1 MEPNLFRYIWQ
12 HSRRE
17 QLGIL
22 FLVALS
28 LPFYFLMLNL
38 PKDIVNR
45 GIQGQGFAGPTDTQ
59 TFLRTPVP
67 LSETLTGEQLFIYEG
82 VALDQTALLL
92 ALSFVFLAL
101 VIANGLFKFVINT
114 AKGRMGER
122 VLRRLRYQ
130 LVDRLLRFPLPHL
143 RRVKQAEAATMVK
156 DEVEP
161 LGGFIGDAFISPAF
175 LGGQALTAMV
185 FIMAQSVWLG
195 MIALII
201 VVIQAGLIPKLRIPI
216 LRLGK
221 QRQLTA
227 RELAGR
233 VGELVDGGLEVHAHD
248 TSNLERAD
256 ISHRLGR
263 IFDIRY
269 EIFRRKFFVKFLNNF
284 LSQLTPFIFYAV
296 GGVLAIRGEIDIG
309 ALVAVIAAYKDLPGP
324 VKELIDWEQRR
335 QDVQIKYDTVI
346 EQFQPPEI
354 LDPERQDPEAD
365 PGTPLTQAVELRN
378 VTVNDDGDTPI
389 LKNASVTI
397 PIPQRTAVVGTG
409 ASGKSQLAQV
419 ATGLFLPVSG
429 TVLLDGR
436 DTASLPEAVVGRRT
450 AYVGPESYLFPGSV
464 GDTLLYGLKHR
475 PVQEAARDAAAE
487 QAKREAD
494 RETRASGNPLLDAE
508 ADWIDYAAA
517 GVDGPDALRRRM
529 VDVLDEIDMSTDVYR
544 FGLSGTIDPERRPD
558 TARALLEAR
567 HMLARRLRERDL
579 AGLVEPFDTERYNRN
594 ATLGENLLF
603 GTPIDPA
610 FAPDQLA
617 DNRIARQA
625 MEATGLSQ
633 SLSRMGLQI
642 ARTMVEIFAD
652 LEPGHP
658 FFEQFSFIDA
668 EELPRYKGLVA
679 QADKL
684 GLEALPDEQSRQL
697 KRLPLAYVEARH
709 RLELIGPEVERLV
722 VQTRHELD
730 RRIVAERPD
739 AVEVFDPERYN
750 AAASLQD
757 NILFGR
763 IAHGRANAE
772 TRIAGAI
779 AEVLDQLGLR
789 ESVIDV
795 GLEYQVGV
803 AGKRLSAVQRQKLAL
818 GRALMKR
825 PDLLVVDQATAIMDG
840 QTQAR
845 IMQRVLQERGQGG
858 LIWVLHRAQLAERF
872 ERVVVVDAGQIA
884 EDGGYAELAGSGGAL
899 DRLIADD

>member
-1 MEPNLFRYIWQ
+1 MESNLFRYIWR

-28 LPFYFLMLNL
+28 LPFYFLSLNL

-67 LSETLTGEQLFIYEG
+67 LSETLSGEQLYFYDG
-82 VALDQTALLL
+82 MQLDQTSLLL
-92 ALSFVFLAL
+92 SLSFVFLGL

-114 AKGRMGER
+114 SKGRMGER

-130 LVDRLLRFPLPHL
+130 LVDRILRFPLPHL

-185 FIMAQSVWLG
+185 FIMAQSFWLG
-195 MIALII
+195 GIALVI
-201 VVIQAGLIPKLRIPI
+201 VLVQAGLIPKLRIPI

-221 QRQLTA
+221 RRQLTA

-233 VGELVDGGLEVHAHD
+233 VGELVDGGLEIHAHD

-256 ISHRLGR
+256 ISDRLGK
-263 IFDIRY
+263 IFEIRY

-296 GGVLAIRGEIDIG
+296 GGVLAIQGQLDIG

-346 EQFQPPEI
+346 EQFQPPVI
-354 LDPERQDPEAD
+354 LESERQNPDAD
-365 PGTPLTQAVELRN
+365 PGPPLRQSVDLRN

-389 LKNASVTI
+389 LKNVDLSL
-397 PIPQRTAVVGTG
+397 PIPARTAIVGAG

-419 ATGLFLPVSG
+419 ATGLFLPAGG

-436 DTASLPEAVVGRRT
+436 DTTNLPEAVTGRRT

-464 GDTLLYGLKHR
+464 GDTLLYALKHR
-475 PVQEAARDAAAE
+475 PIRAAERAAADD
-487 QAKREAD
+487 QAKDAAD
-494 RETRASGNPLLDAE
+494 RETAAAGNTLLDPE
-508 ADWIDYAAA
+508 ADWIDYDAA
-517 GVDGPDALRRRM
+517 GVDGAAAIRQRM
-529 VDVLDEIDMSTDVYR
+529 VAVLETVDMGTDVYR
-544 FGLSGTIDPERRPD
+544 FGLSGTIDPNLRPQ
-558 TARALLEAR
+558 TAQALLEAR
-567 HMLARRLRERDL
+567 NALAVRLQAQDL
-579 AGLVEPFDTERYNRN
+579 QGLVEPFDTDRYNSN

-617 DNRIARQA
+617 DNRIAREA
-625 MEATGLSQ
+625 MQTTGLEA
-633 SLSRMGLQI
+633 SLVAMGLQI

-668 EELPRYKGLVA
+668 EELPRYKSLVA
-679 QADKL
+679 QADKV
-684 GLEALPDEQSRQL
+684 GLDALPDGQRRQL
-697 KRLPLAYVEARH
+697 KRLPLDYVEARH
-709 RLELIGPEVERLV
+709 RLELVGPEIERLV
-722 VQTRHELD
+722 VATRHELD
-730 RRIVAERPD
+730 RRIVRERPE

-763 IAHGRANAE
+763 IAHGRANAV
-772 TRIAGAI
+772 TRIAAAI
-779 AEVLDQLGLR
+779 AEVLDRLDLR
-789 ESVIDV
+789 ASVIDV

-825 PDLLVVDQATAIMDG
+825 PDLLVIDQATAIMDG
-840 QTQAR
+840 QTEMR
-845 IMQRVLQERGQGG
+845 IMDNVLRERAEGG
-858 LIWVLHRAQLAERF
+858 VIWVLHRAQQASRF
-872 ERVVVVDAGQIA
+872 DRVVAVEAGQIA
-884 EDGGYAELAGSGGAL
+884 EHGRYDELAGANGAL